1 MNPGRLFI
9 LAPPLNSE
17 WHRSPRYLRPHGR
30 VERVGASRTRVG
42 GARALHCGDPS
53 APHRGAE
60 PAWPRTGDSGQ
71 GLLTGVGFLSE
82 MIKKKIFWKEVVV
95 TIAQLRIYTE
105 NR

>member
-30 VERVGASRTRVG
+30 VERVGAGRTRSRGWVG
-42 GARALHCGDPS
+42 LAHCTAATPL
-53 APHRGAE
+53 PPRGAE
-60 PAWPRTGDSGQ
+60 STWPRTGDSGQ

-82 MIKKKIFWKEVVV
+82 MIKKKYSG
-95 TIAQLRIYTE
+95 R
-105 NR
+105 R

>member
-42 GARALHCGDPS
+42 GARALHCGDPP
-53 APHRGAE
+53 APPRGRVGLAEDRGQWARPAHR
-60 PAWPRTGDSGQ
+60 R
-71 GLLTGVGFLSE
+71 GVSF
-82 MIKKKIFWKEVVV
+82 
-95 TIAQLRIYTE
+95 
-105 NR
+105 